1 MARTFQ
7 HRIYT
12 IQEGLL
18 EEWVEKWHSLVVP
31 LRREFGFE
39 VHGAWLDHERN
50 QFIWVLSYD
59 GPESFRERN
68 QEYWDSPRRVAMDVD
83 PALYLVGRIIRD
95 VTPVD

>member
-18 EEWVEKWHSLVVP
+18 EEWVEKWHSQVVP

-59 GPESFRERN
+59 GPESFQERN